1 MDPRAK
7 KRRNRLQNI
16 AIALLSVSAVALFV
30 QTQLFNLRGDGGYLS
45 GLLSS
50 DSVQKS
56 QSVSGLT
63 DLELP
68 ARVAVTG
75 AYGRWGG
82 LALTTGD
89 EDFLKPGNL
98 LMEALGSAGTMKKCG
113 VEDFRAALQMGT
125 DTGGSV
131 YYDFGGALPLSILA
145 GVVGAQWNGGELSA
159 RRVLVQVNENAVR
172 LFAWDGESACFV
184 CTTAISAE
192 SVRELVRDYSLGS
205 AWFAFDRPESDG
217 HVADFSLF
225 SDQLDLPVN
234 LAVSTEI
241 TDSDAVLEALSF
253 NPHTNSRYPEPS
265 GAEVVVEGDRNLR
278 IHPDGE
284 ISYQGSSGSL
294 RIASEEEV
302 PTETETVVGV
312 FQLLSGLLPEQSS
325 GALFLQEY
333 TTGEDSVTLRF
344 GYQYAGLP
352 IRFSDG
358 GVAAEVTL
366 EGASIVRLTLRVR
379 QYTPAES
386 GESLLPLTQALS
398 IARAW
403 PGRELAVRYVD
414 GGSAVTAQWLAE

>member
-1 MDPRAK
+1 MDQKAK

-16 AIALLSVSAVALFV
+16 AIVLLSVSAVALFV

-50 DSVQKS
+50 GSVQKT
-56 QSVSGLT
+56 QIVSGLS
-63 DLELP
+63 DVELP

-75 AYGRWGG
+75 AYGRWAG

-89 EDFLKPGNL
+89 EDFSVPGSL

-113 VEDFRAALQMGT
+113 VEEFRAALQMGT

-145 GVVGAQWNGGELSA
+145 GVVGAQWGGGEISA
-159 RRVLVQVNENAVR
+159 RRVLVQADENVVR

-184 CTTAISAE
+184 CTTAISSE
-192 SVRELVRDYSLGS
+192 SVRELVREYSLGS

-217 HVADFSLF
+217 HVAAFSLF
-225 SDQLDLPVN
+225 SDQLDPPVN
-234 LAVSTEI
+234 LAVSAGI
-241 TDSDAVLEALSF
+241 ADSDAVLEALSF

-284 ISYQGSSGSL
+284 ISYQGSSGTL
-294 RIASEEEV
+294 HIASEEEV

-312 FQLLSGLLPEQSS
+312 FQILNGLLPDQSS
-325 GALFLQEY
+325 GALFLQEFSAD
-333 TTGEDSVTLRF
+333 EDSVTLRF

-352 IRFSDG
+352 IRFADG
-358 GVAAEVTL
+358 GFAAEVTL

-379 QYTPAES
+379 QYTPSES
-386 GESLLPLTQALS
+386 GVRLLPLAQALS

-414 GGSAVTAQWLAE
+414 GGSTAAAQWLAE

>member
-16 AIALLSVSAVALFV
+16 AIALLSVSAVALFI
-30 QTQLFNLRGDGGYLS
+30 QTQLFNLRTDGGYLS
-45 GLLSS
+45 NLFTSG
-50 DSVQKS
+50 SVQKT

-75 AYGRWGG
+75 AYGRWAG

-89 EDFLKPGNL
+89 EDFSKPGNL

-113 VEDFRAALQMGT
+113 VEDFRAALRVGT

-131 YYDFGGALPLSILA
+131 YYDFGGALPLSILS
-145 GVVGAQWNGGELSA
+145 GVVGARWSGGEISA
-159 RRVLVQVNENAVR
+159 RRVLVQVDETVVR
-172 LFAWDGESACFV
+172 LFAWDGEGACFV

-192 SVRELVRDYSLGS
+192 SVRELVREYSLGS

-217 HVADFSLF
+217 HVAAFSLF
-225 SDQLDLPVN
+225 SDQLDPPVN
-234 LAVSTEI
+234 LAVSAGI
-241 TDSDAVLEALSF
+241 ADSDAVLEALSF

-278 IHPDGE
+278 IYPNGE
-284 ISYQGSSGSL
+284 LSYQGGSGTL
-294 RIASEEEV
+294 RIASVEEV

-312 FQLLSGLLPEQSS
+312 FQLLNGLLPDQSN
-325 GALFLQEY
+325 GTLFLQELSAA
-333 TTGEDSVTLRF
+333 EDSVTLRF

-352 IRFSDG
+352 IRFADG
-358 GVAAEVTL
+358 GFAAEVTL
-366 EGASIVRLTLRVR
+366 VGASIVRLTLRVR

-386 GESLLPLTQALS
+386 GESLLPLAQALS

-414 GGSAVTAQWLAE
+414 GGSTATAQWLAE